1 MNNTSGLVGPPS
13 LLCSVPGGTVAGTG
27 IAWVKDGQSCRYT
40 PPYALLVWFL
50 TKYTVD
56 FISLQYIS

>member
-1 MNNTSGLVGPPS
+1 VGPPS